1 MADRRELLARL
12 NPQTVRFDVGQ
23 GGGAPALTTSDIA
36 AALGMVPAG
45 LGREVM
51 EAVYLPDGALRHR
64 AKLAEAVLTIVR
76 PEFTRRARALAEAE
90 EDLSF
95 CREVAGLTR
104 RGLSDAQRRI
114 LREREAAVVVARSRA
129 WPKNTY
135 QHLSRMVDA
144 VVLELASGNR
154 CRSCNGTGL
163 INYEIGKGCPEC
175 RRTGIE
181 PLPDRRRALAMGCDP
196 SAYPKRWKPV
206 FEWLLMELNQAGE
219 VAARQFSRVL
229 SNGGGFHEARAA

>member
-1 MADRRELLARL
+1 MVDRREMLARL

-23 GGGAPALTTSDIA
+23 GGGAPSLTASDIA

-51 EAVYLPDGALRHR
+51 EAVYLPDGAIRHR
-64 AKLAEAVLTIVR
+64 GKLAEAVLAIVR

-90 EDLSF
+90 DDLSF
-95 CREVAGLTR
+95 SKEMVSLSR
-104 RGLSDAQRRI
+104 RSPSDAQRRI
-114 LREREAAVVVARSRA
+114 LRDREAAVVLAREQA

-154 CRSCNGTGL
+154 CPNCRGTGVVTDR
-163 INYEIGKGCPEC
+163 GCPEC
-175 RRTGIE
+175 SNTGIE
-181 PLPDRRRALAMGCDP
+181 PLPDRRRAMAMGCDP
-196 SAYPKRWKPV
+196 SDYRKRWKGV
-206 FEWLLMELNQAGE
+206 FEWLLGELHQSSERA
-219 VAARQFSRVL
+219 VKQLSRAL
-229 SNGGGFHEARAA
+229 SNRDWGEEPRAA

>member
-1 MADRRELLARL
+1 MADRREMLARL

-23 GGGAPALTTSDIA
+23 GGGTPSLTTSDIA

-64 AKLAEAVLTIVR
+64 AKLSEAVLAIVR
-76 PEFTRRARALAEAE
+76 PEFTRRARGLAEAE
-90 EDLSF
+90 DDLSF
-95 CREVAGLTR
+95 SKEMVSLSR
-104 RGLSDAQRRI
+104 RNLSDAQRRI
-114 LREREAAVVVARSRA
+114 LREREAAVAVARGRA

-154 CRSCNGTGL
+154 CPNCRGAGV
-163 INYEIGKGCPEC
+163 IEDRGCVAC
-175 RRTGIE
+175 RCTGIE

-206 FEWLLMELNQAGE
+206 FEWLLAEMNQAGE
-219 VAARQFSRVL
+219 VAARQLSRAL
-229 SNGGGFHEARAA
+229 SNVDGFPEARAA

>member
-1 MADRRELLARL
+1 MVDRREMLARL

-23 GGGAPALTTSDIA
+23 GGGAPSLTTSDIA

-64 AKLAEAVLTIVR
+64 PKLAEAVLAIVR

-90 EDLSF
+90 DDLSF
-95 CREVAGLTR
+95 SKEMVSLSR
-104 RGLSDAQRRI
+104 RSLSDAQRRI
-114 LREREAAVVVARSRA
+114 LLEREAAVLLARSHA

-144 VVLELASGNR
+144 VVAELASGNR
-154 CRSCNGTGL
+154 CPNCRGTGL
-163 INYEIGKGCPEC
+163 VSNKGCPDC
-175 RRTGIE
+175 KSTGIE
-181 PLPDRRRALAMGCDP
+181 PLPDRRRALAMGCDI
-196 SAYPKRWKPV
+196 SDYPKRWKGV
-206 FEWLLMELNQAGE
+206 FEWLLAELHQESE
-219 VAARQFSRVL
+219 VAARILSRAL
-229 SNGGGFHEARAA
+229 GGDWFHAQPRAA

>member
-1 MADRRELLARL
+1 MADRREMLARL

-23 GGGAPALTTSDIA
+23 GGGAPVLTTSDIA

-64 AKLAEAVLTIVR
+64 GKLSEAVLAIVR
-76 PEFTRRARALAEAE
+76 PEFTRRARAVAEAE
-90 EDLSF
+90 DDLSF
-95 CREVAGLTR
+95 SREMVSLSR

-114 LREREAAVVVARSRA
+114 LKEREAALVLAKANA

-154 CRSCNGTGL
+154 CPNCRGTGQVSD
-163 INYEIGKGCPEC
+163 KGCQDC
-175 RRTGIE
+175 RCTGIE
-181 PLPDRRRALAMGCDP
+181 PLPDRRRALAMDVDAA
-196 SAYPKRWKPV
+196 AYLRRWKPV
-206 FEWLLMELNQAGE
+206 YEWLLGELHHVGE
-219 VAARQFSRVL
+219 RAARQLSRAL
-229 SNGGGFHEARAA
+229 SCADQSVIPRAA

>member
-1 MADRRELLARL
+1 MADRREMLARL

-23 GGGAPALTTSDIA
+23 GGGAPSLTTSDIA

-64 AKLAEAVLTIVR
+64 AKLSEAVLAIVR
-76 PEFTRRARALAEAE
+76 PEFTRRARGLAEAE
-90 EDLSF
+90 DDLSF
-95 CREVAGLTR
+95 SKEMVSLSR
-104 RGLSDAQRRI
+104 RNLSDAQRRI
-114 LREREAAVVVARSRA
+114 LREREAAVAVARGRA

-154 CRSCNGTGL
+154 CASAA
-163 INYEIGKGCPEC
+163 C
-175 RRTGIE
+175 RRGTC
-181 PLPDRRRALAMGCDP
+181 RAC
-196 SAYPKRWKPV
+196 SATT
-206 FEWLLMELNQAGE
+206 Q
-219 VAARQFSRVL
+219 AARRILTRSLTRHTWGQYVSHCRKSLWIWGRMFRDCATCLGSL
-229 SNGGGFHEARAA
+229 WGHLARPLNLLFPLQALVNLA

>member
-1 MADRRELLARL
+1 MVDRSEMLARL
-12 NPQTVRFDVGQ
+12 NAQTVRFDVGQ
-23 GGGAPALTTSDIA
+23 GGGAPSLTTSDIA

-51 EAVYLPDGALRHR
+51 EAVYLPDGAIRHR
-64 AKLAEAVLTIVR
+64 GKLAEAVLAIVR

-90 EDLSF
+90 DDLSF
-95 CREVAGLTR
+95 SKEMVSLSR
-104 RGLSDAQRRI
+104 RSLSDAQRRI
-114 LREREAAVVVARSRA
+114 LRDREAAVVLARAQA

-154 CRSCNGTGL
+154 CPACSGARIVNDM
-163 INYEIGKGCPEC
+163 GCKDC
-175 RRTGIE
+175 RCTGIE

-196 SAYPKRWKPV
+196 SAYPKRWKMV
-206 FEWLLMELNQAGE
+206 FEWLLAEMNQAGE
-219 VAARQFSRVL
+219 VAARQFSRAL
-229 SNGGGFHEARAA
+229 SNGGGFPEARAA

>member
-64 AKLAEAVLTIVR
+64 AKLAEAVLSIVR

-90 EDLSF
+90 DDLSF
-95 CREVAGLTR
+95 CRELASLSR

-114 LREREAAVVVARSRA
+114 LRERELAVAAARSRA

-154 CRSCNGTGL
+154 CPDCCGAGVIEER
-163 INYEIGKGCPEC
+163 GCAAC
-175 RRTGIE
+175 RCTGIE

-206 FEWLLMELNQAGE
+206 FEWLLMELNQVGE
-219 VAARQFSRVL
+219 VAARRFSHAL
-229 SNGGGFHEARAA
+229 SNGSRFPEARAA